1 LAELCVDASVALD
14 LLLPSERT
22 SAIDALWDR
31 WLAEGT
37 ALIAPPFFFVEV
49 ASVLR
54 NKVFLRRITPEHGED
69 AFRQFLNIP
78 VQRVE
83 FEGIHERAWRLAVEL
98 GRPETYDCQY
108 LAVAEHRGC
117 ELWTSDHRLY
127 RAMAHVFPWIRFAA

>member
-1 LAELCVDASVALD
+1 VALD

-22 SAIDALWDR
+22 ASVEALWLR
-31 WLAEGT
+31 WLAEGA
-37 ALIAPPFFFVEV
+37 ALVAPPFFFVEV

-54 NKVFLRRITPEHGED
+54 NKVFLRRISPEHGEE

-78 VQRVE
+78 VQGFE
-83 FEGIHERAWRLAVEL
+83 FAGMDERAWRLAEEL

-117 ELWTSDHRLY
+117 EFWTSDQRLHRAVAQVL
-127 RAMAHVFPWIRFAA
+127 PWVRLAP

>member
-22 SAIDALWDR
+22 SAVDALWAQ
-31 WLAEGT
+31 WLTEGT
-37 ALIAPPFFFVEV
+37 ALVAPPFFFVEV

-54 NKVFLRRITPEHGED
+54 NKVFLRRISPERGEE
-69 AFRQFLNIP
+69 AFRHFLDMP
-78 VQRVE
+78 VRGGQ
-83 FEGIHERAWRLAVEL
+83 FEGIQERAWRLAVEL
-98 GRPETYDCQY
+98 GRPEAYDCQY

-127 RAMAHVFPWIRFAA
+127 RAVAQVFPWVRLAP

>member
-1 LAELCVDASVALD
+1 

-22 SAIDALWDR
+22 PAVDVLWDR

-37 ALIAPPFFFVEV
+37 TLVAPPFFFVEV

-54 NKVFLRRITPEHGED
+54 NKVFLRRISPERGEE
-69 AFRQFLNIP
+69 AFRQFLNMP

-83 FEGIHERAWRLAVEL
+83 FEGMHEQAWMLAVEL
-98 GRPETYDCQY
+98 GRPEAYDSQY
-108 LAVAEHRGC
+108 LAVAEYKGC

-127 RAMAHVFPWIRFAA
+127 RAVAQILPWVRLAA

>member
-1 LAELCVDASVALD
+1 MAELCVDASVVLD

-22 SAIDALWDR
+22 PAVDVLWTR
-31 WLAEGT
+31 WLTEGT

-54 NKVFLRRITPEHGED
+54 NKVFLRRVSPEHGEE
-69 AFRQFLNIP
+69 AFRQFLNMP

-98 GRPETYDCQY
+98 GRPEAYDSQY
-108 LAVAEHRGC
+108 LAVAEYRGC

-127 RAMAHVFPWIRFAA
+127 RAVAQVFPWVRLAT